1 MMTDRGFSHA
11 LAKIILE
18 KDPTN
23 EAALKMLK
31 QPKNRAV
38 IDGITYDLDKISEE
52 ETTKIWADKELSKF
66 KPAIDL
72 TKEATK

>member
-1 MMTDRGFSHA
+1 MLTDRGFSHA

-23 EAALKMLK
+23 EAALKMLE

-38 IDGITYDLDKISEE
+38 IDGVTYDLDEVSEE
-52 ETTKIWADKELSKF
+52 DATRVWLEGELDKYTPQE
-66 KPAIDL
+66 
-72 TKEATK
+72 EE